1 MILAFVLLLV
11 LVALSFEMVWLPA
24 LFCAVAAMHWTA
36 SLHLPDPLAPLYAF
50 FIGGLTARMA
60 LALIG
65 DVVTRRMRWRQCHR
79 ARRRQGTLRFEP

>member
-50 FIGGLTARMA
+50 FIIGLMARMA
-60 LALIG
+60 LMFIG
-65 DVVTRRMRWRQCHR
+65 DVVTRRMRSQCHR
-79 ARRRQGTLRFEP
+79 ARRRQGTLRFSP